1 MERQTKRGKPA
12 LLIVDFFNPR
22 PAETDA
28 PFTAATLRA
37 AKRTAE
43 LKKRLER
50 RCVPTIY
57 ANDNFGCWES
67 EFSSLVARCCE
78 LPGIPGRI
86 AQMLRPRRGD
96 RSILKPRHSAFFETP
111 LHFLLQTLGVERI
124 VVTGLTADSCITFTA
139 YDAHLRGFKIWVPSD
154 CVASSTAARTRS
166 ALAQLRRVLD
176 ASIAA
181 SNTAFLRRA

>member
-1 MERQTKRGKPA
+1 VASQAKRGKLA
-12 LLIVDFFNPR
+12 LLVVDFFNPQ
-22 PAETDA
+22 PDETDA

-37 AKRTAE
+37 AARTAE

-50 RCVPTIY
+50 RSVPTIY

-67 EFSSLVARCCE
+67 EFSSLVARCCD
-78 LPGIPGRI
+78 LPGIPGKV
-86 AQMLRPRRGD
+86 ALMLRPRHGD

-139 YDAHLRGFKIWVPSD
+139 YDAHVRGFKVWVPSD
-154 CVASSTAARTRS
+154 CVAASTAARTRA
-166 ALAQLRRVLD
+166 ALAQLHRVLD

-181 SNTAFLRRA
+181 SNASFPRRA